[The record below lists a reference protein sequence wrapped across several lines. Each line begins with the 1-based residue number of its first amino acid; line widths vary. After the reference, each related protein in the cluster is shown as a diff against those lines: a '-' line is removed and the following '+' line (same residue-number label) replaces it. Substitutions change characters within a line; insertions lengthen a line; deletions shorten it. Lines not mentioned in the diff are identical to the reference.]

1 MATAAPPTGPSPRAG
16 GLAALTPSGRAVVPA
31 AWALYDLAN
40 TIFTYS
46 VVSYAMGLW
55 TIDRLGPADGQFWFG
70 VAAAASVL
78 LNAIVSP
85 ILGAVSDRGGR
96 RLPYLLVFTAI
107 TVVATALIAFVDA
120 AAIGLVLFA
129 IANFAYQ
136 AALIYYDATLPVVA
150 KPEARGRMSGIGVA
164 VGYLG
169 TLIIAGLILITGSGA
184 DPLTFLMAAGLFTV
198 FAIPIFIFVKEQAV
212 SDYRFQL
219 RDVLSSW
226 SQLGTTLR
234 HASEVPGLLRFLV
247 GRFFYTDP
255 VNTVIVVMTVFA
267 TEAIGLSRG
276 DVNIVL
282 LLLTVV
288 AVFASLGWGR
298 LVERIGPK
306 RTLLIVLGTWCAGL
320 LIVGLVLSYP
330 TFLIGGALLGAGL
343 GGVWTSD
350 RVFMLRLSPPDKVG
364 EFFGLYGIAGKFSAV
379 TGPLLYGAIVSTLLN
394 AGWGAG
400 AYQVGILSFLA
411 LMLIGVLLLRGC
423 AGAAGPDPDRA
434 RGPAA
439 RAAGAARA
447 RGGADLAGISP
458 SSHPGAPGA
467 RPTPSRRSRRGW
479 AGGAASRGSPRPA
492 PPRRRGPAGRP
503 SAAGRSRA
511 GSRDRPRARR
521 RPAPRGC

>member
-1 MATAAPPTGPSPRAG
+1 MATAAPPTGPAPRTG

-31 AWALYDLAN
+31 AWAMYDLAN

-107 TVVATALIAFVDA
+107 TVVATALIAVVDA

-136 AALIYYDATLPVVA
+136 AALIYYDATLPIVA

-169 TLIIAGLILITGSGA
+169 TLIIAGLILVTGSGA
-184 DPLTFLMAAGLFTV
+184 EPLTFLMAAGLFTV
-198 FAIPIFIFVKEQAV
+198 FAIPIFVFVKERAV
-212 SDYRFQL
+212 SDYRFRL

-226 SQLGTTLR
+226 SQLGTTLG
-234 HASEVPGLLRFLV
+234 HASEVPGLLRFLL

-306 RTLLIVLGTWCAGL
+306 RTLLIVLGTWCVGL
-320 LIVGLVLSYP
+320 LVVGTVLSYP

-350 RVFMLRLSPPDKVG
+350 RVLMLRLSPPDKVG

-379 TGPLLYGAIVSTLLN
+379 TGPLLYGAIVSSLLN
-394 AGWGAG
+394 AGWGTG
-400 AYQVGILSFLA
+400 AYQVGILSFLG
-411 LMLIGVLLLRGC
+411 LMLIGILLLRGV
-423 AGAAGPDPDRA
+423 PEPPDRIPTVPVVPPLA
-434 RGPAA
+434 PPVRLAPAA
-439 RAAGAARA
+439 AP
-447 RGGADLAGISP
+447 I
-458 SSHPGAPGA
+458 APGDQ
-467 RPTPSRRSRRGW
+467 SE
-479 AGGAASRGSPRPA
+479 
-492 PPRRRGPAGRP
+492 
-503 SAAGRSRA
+503 
-511 GSRDRPRARR
+511 
-521 RPAPRGC
+521 